1 LVDPDSDY
9 AEPITVEKVKGR
21 VASRDLLPKAPDTK
35 VPLTHLRIMKKHDAT
50 SRHFWEPRVEIVGNG
65 LIGVEAVY
73 MQDIYG
79 SIRESVERLR
89 EAHS

>member
-1 LVDPDSDY
+1 
-9 AEPITVEKVKGR
+9 
-21 VASRDLLPKAPDTK
+21 
-35 VPLTHLRIMKKHDAT
+35 MKKHDAT
-50 SRHFWEPRVEIVGNG
+50 SRHLGQPSVETVGNG